1 MLPVIIIIPENIPP
15 KSSCNEN
22 AVKSVL
28 NLIGTLNFEFFFLE
42 SLVQKYDIL
51 IIEEIMIRSEAIKVK
66 MMLVI
71 GRKVIHL
78 CSVLVKT
85 PPKKS
90 EMYVCGAAK

>member
-1 MLPVIIIIPENIPP
+1 MLPVIIITPENIPP

-90 EMYVCGAAK
+90 EM